1 MSEPRERTQE
11 PAAESRPA
19 PLRDGCRPHEV
30 TNADPRIEEYLDHL
44 CVPLV
49 RRVPYAIRAE
59 LRVELRAHID
69 ALIDASLELG
79 RPPDEAVRDALMQ
92 FGDPRALGSEW
103 LRGWNGGRLASP
115 VPSARPAACVA
126 LRCFGLATSMAV
138 ALLVASMLDP
148 QRLSFFGPLW
158 PLVLVLLMPLLA
170 GLATGWLSPARQALG
185 TFYALAF
192 LIAVTSLGGSVLVNG
207 WDFNALPALS
217 IVQSVCW
224 IPIGCGAAALGG
236 RLRALHDQA
245 PKRWV
250 LPA

>member
-44 CVPLV
+44 CVPLM

-103 LRGWNGGRLASP
+103 LRGWNGGRLGSP

-138 ALLVASMLDP
+138 ALVVTTALYAE
-148 QRLSFFGPLW
+148 RLPVLGLLSVLF
-158 PLVLVLLMPLLA
+158 LVLVMPLLA

-185 TFYALAF
+185 TFYALA
-192 LIAVTSLGGSVLVNG
+192 LLSVITGLGWSVLDSRPDSVY
-207 WDFNALPALS
+207 PAGLG
-217 IVQSVCW
+217 IMHSVFW
-224 IPIGCGAAALGG
+224 LPIGCASAALGG
-236 RLRALHDQA
+236 WLRTLSERA
-245 PKRWV
+245 PRWG